1 MNCRFLLINFFL
13 TWRLRYTYNALI
25 FKFNQL
31 FGLYQYVCRACCNC
45 KIIFLFIFYNLMA
58 DLVKNFFHLR
68 NSCFIFCRNLY
79 THFVHEMIVEP
90 GTKASAGSQ
99 ADDHVS
105 HLLHQNTMYWGII
118 WFYFRGRVSRIN
130 VIFGSKIKHTCI
142 NRFICLKLWMH
153 IVHVYTKVLQ
163 LSDFKF
169 NFFHIWFVKYVLM
182 NLLGLIKLSKLIP
195 MSIYKKFQTA

>member
-13 TWRLRYTYNALI
+13 TWRLHYTYNALI

-45 KIIFLFIFYNLMA
+45 KIIFLFIFYNLMG
-58 DLVKNFFHLR
+58 DLVNFFFHLR

-105 HLLHQNTMYWGII
+105 HLLHQNTMYWGIV
-118 WFYFRGRVSRIN
+118 WFYFRGRGQQNKCNFWIKDQSHLYQQIN
-130 VIFGSKIKHTCI
+130 ECTQCMFTLKSYNFQILNLIFFTFDLWNMSSWTC
-142 NRFICLKLWMH
+142 
-153 IVHVYTKVLQ
+153 
-163 LSDFKF
+163 
-169 NFFHIWFVKYVLM
+169 
-182 NLLGLIKLSKLIP
+182 
-195 MSIYKKFQTA
+195 